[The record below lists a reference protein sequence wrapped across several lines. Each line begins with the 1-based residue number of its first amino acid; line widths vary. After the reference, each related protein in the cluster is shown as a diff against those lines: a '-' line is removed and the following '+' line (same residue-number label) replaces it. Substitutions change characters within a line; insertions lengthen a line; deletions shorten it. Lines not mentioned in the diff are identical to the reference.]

1 MKHRLYAIS
10 CGGIALAFALA
21 RWQALPSQAADQP
34 KDDAAEESESKSD
47 ESGRDDLPLRDFMR
61 QKLQAS
67 NMVLEG
73 LCTDDFEMVK
83 EGAVKMNTISKS
95 ERWRVMN
102 DAVYRQ
108 FSGEFQATTQQ
119 LVEAAEKEN
128 MDRATLKWVDATMSC
143 IDCHNFVRGI
153 MIAEQP
159 KDD

>member
-1 MKHRLYAIS
+1 MKRKLYAVA
-10 CGGIALAFALA
+10 CGSIALALVLTG
-21 RWQALPSQAADQP
+21 WQALPSQADDKTRDKPETNQADP
-34 KDDAAEESESKSD
+34 PRD

-61 QKLQAS
+61 QKLEAS

-83 EGAVKMNTISKS
+83 EGATKMNTISNS

-128 MDRATLKWVDATMSC
+128 LDRATLKWVDATMNC
-143 IDCHNFVRGI
+143 IECHNFVRGI

-159 KDD
+159 